1 MIILIENRLVIPQ
14 GNHIAT
20 VGYGDG
26 RGYGCGYRPSSGKGN
41 SVLGIDVCCGI
52 GSGSG
57 SGHRDKYCG
66 ECFSFGLANGMGN
79 YDYLKENYPSWIF

>member
-20 VGYGDG
+20 VGDG
-26 RGYGCGYRPSSGKGN
+26 RGYGCGNRPSSGKGN

-57 SGHRDKYCG
+57 
-66 ECFSFGLANGMGN
+66 
-79 YDYLKENYPSWIF
+79 

>member
-1 MIILIENRLVIPQ
+1 MIILIENSLVIPQ
-14 GNHIAT
+14 GNYIAT

-57 SGHRDKYCG
+57 SGIFVNEGY
-66 ECFSFGLANGMGN
+66 FGLTVSIPIFGVNCGAGNGNG
-79 YDYLKENYPSWIF
+79 